1 MRRFARILVA
11 SLAAASLA
19 AQNTSTE
26 RAQAELARSQRALQQ
41 NKSEVER
48 LLDMRVRHD
57 LGLPAEDS
65 ANTFRPNAP
74 VTTEGMERARQE
86 LRDEDAATAAL
97 LERYKKLKNDVDQLQ
112 AEARSRA
119 EIDARA
125 RELVVPPANVRPLRS
140 TPQAQTSPA
149 DARHPATPERPLDPL
164 EVPPAPGGENSAGR
178 KPSSAVPAV
187 VDLGLDP
194 VRGQIHGSD
203 DHQRVAQALF
213 KAGQVLMDRAD
224 VAREQ
229 KQDDAA
235 REFDT
240 RAKERLVRA
249 IDELQPLLADRE
261 PTYQSLFYLGRCR
274 ELLFRLSERYDG
286 LSLANSTTDYQK
298 REQEVRE
305 PFLSISARD
314 VAKKGERGEIEVL
327 GPWGMAAQTAMEHF
341 RWLNL
346 NGGYDPRPQIRAL
359 TWPGE
364 QAQ

>member
-1 MRRFARILVA
+1 MTRAARILAA
-11 SLAAASLA
+11 SLLATSLA

-41 NKSEVER
+41 NKGEVER
-48 LLDMRVRHD
+48 LLEVRVRHD

-74 VTTEGMERARQE
+74 VTTEGMERSRQE

-97 LERYKKLKNDVDQLQ
+97 LERYKKLKSDVDQLQ

-119 EIDARA
+119 ETEARA
-125 RELVVPPANVRPLRS
+125 REFVVPPANVRPLRT
-140 TPQAQTSPA
+140 TPQTSPA
-149 DARHPATPERPLDPL
+149 EARRTPTSDHPVDPL
-164 EVPPAPGGENSAGR
+164 EVPPSPAGESGAGH
-178 KPSSAVPAV
+178 ATTNAIPAV

-194 VRGQIHGSD
+194 VRGQIHGSS

-229 KQDDAA
+229 KQGEAA
-235 REFDT
+235 RDLDA

-249 IDELQPLLADRE
+249 IDELQPLLKQPE

-286 LSLANSTTDYQK
+286 LSLANSTADYQK

-314 VAKKGERGEIEVL
+314 VAKKGERGEVEVL

-346 NGGYDPRPQIRAL
+346 NGGYDPRPQIQAL